1 MFPKSEFSHDIK
13 KLSQTTETWPI
24 RINPRGHIEF
34 FMKELIGK
42 ASKNLSTDEKST
54 LNAPV
59 T

>member
-13 KLSQTTETWPI
+13 KLSQAIETWPI

-34 FMKELIGK
+34 FMEELIGK
-42 ASKNLSTDEKST
+42 ASKIPATDEKPT
-54 LNAPV
+54 LNAPI